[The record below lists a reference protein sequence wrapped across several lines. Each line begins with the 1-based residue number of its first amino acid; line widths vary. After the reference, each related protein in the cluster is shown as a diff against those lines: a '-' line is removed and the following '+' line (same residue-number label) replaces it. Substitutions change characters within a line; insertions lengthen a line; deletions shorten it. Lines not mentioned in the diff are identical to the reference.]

1 MAKSSDNVPP
11 KADASKSSINT
22 STDAAGKAGIVHGEA
37 TRIVHH
43 GRNPEAQHG
52 FVNTP
57 VYRGSTVLFPTL
69 AKIKSRDQAYT
80 YGRRAT
86 PTTNALEDA
95 ITSLA
100 GGSQTI
106 LTSSGLGAVSTAL
119 LAFVQSGDHILVA
132 DTVYQPTRTFCDK
145 MLSRLGVETTYYDPR
160 LGSGIGAFVRAN
172 TRLIF
177 VESPGSQTFEM
188 QDIPAISKI
197 ARAKNIWL
205 LADNTWASPLF
216 SKPLALGADVSI
228 EAATKYIVGHA
239 DALLGAVT
247 ANARAAKYID
257 NSKEALGTCP
267 GSEETYL
274 ALRGLRTLHVR
285 LAHHMRS
292 GLEIARWLE
301 GRTEVARVLHPALE
315 SHPGHA
321 IWQRDFTGAS
331 GLFTIVLHPANEKAL
346 AAFLDGLQLFG
357 MGYSWGGYES
367 LVIPFDPKPY
377 RTATHW
383 TEAGPAL
390 RLHIGLEDTVDLKA
404 DLEAAFARLKTAS

>member
-1 MAKSSDNVPP
+1 MAKSNDGAPP
-11 KADASKSSINT
+11 KVGDISADN
-22 STDAAGKAGIVHGEA
+22 AGVRHSEA
-37 TRIVHH
+37 TQIVHH
-43 GRNPEAQHG
+43 GRHPEAQHG

-86 PTTNALEDA
+86 PTTHALEDA
-95 ITSLA
+95 ITDLA
-100 GGSQTI
+100 GGASTI
-106 LTSSGLGAVSTAL
+106 LTSSGLCAVSTAL
-119 LAFVQSGDHILVA
+119 LAFVQSGDHILMT
-132 DTVYQPTRTFCDK
+132 DSVYQPTRTFCDK
-145 MLSRLGVETTYYDPR
+145 MLTRLGVETTYYDPL
-160 LGSGIGAFVRAN
+160 LGERVSDLIKPN

-188 QDIPAISKI
+188 QDIPAIAKV

-216 SKPLALGADVSI
+216 SKPLALGADVTI

-239 DALLGAVT
+239 DAMLGAVT
-247 ANARAAKYID
+247 ANARAAQYLD
-257 NSKEALGTCP
+257 NAKEALGTCP

-274 ALRGLRTLHVR
+274 ALRGMRTLHVR
-285 LAHHMRS
+285 LAHHMRAA
-292 GLEIARWLE
+292 LEMARWLE
-301 GRTEVARVLHPALE
+301 GRSEVARVLHPGLE
-315 SHPGHA
+315 SHPGHG

-331 GLFTIVLHPANEKAL
+331 GLFTIVLNPADEKAL
-346 AAFLDGLQLFG
+346 AAFLDGLKLFG

-367 LVIPFDPKPY
+367 LIIPFDPKAY

-383 TEAGPAL
+383 AADGPAL
-390 RLHIGLEDTVDLKA
+390 RLHIGLEDINDLKA
-404 DLEAAFARLKTAS
+404 DLDSAFSRLKTQS